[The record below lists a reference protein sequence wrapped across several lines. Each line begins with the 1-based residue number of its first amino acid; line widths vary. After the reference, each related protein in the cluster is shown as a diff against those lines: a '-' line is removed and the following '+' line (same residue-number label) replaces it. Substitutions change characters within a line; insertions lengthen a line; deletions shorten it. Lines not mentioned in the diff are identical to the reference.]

1 MKQPSQHQSTT
12 ALVRQ
17 GVRRHARAGAVAIG
31 LLTAV
36 LPVPAL
42 LMVGG
47 VAGAVAAV
55 PAVAILAAVCFLYL
69 CLGDLVDEG
78 LAAGLQAAHAAVG
91 RGAGDLSL
99 SKAVFAALIA
109 IGSAPGQARARA
121 MLPPAPKLG
130 SRSVADLNLTPRLC
144 RRPFTSAS
152 IAGVM

>member
-1 MKQPSQHQSTT
+1 M
-12 ALVRQ
+12 
-17 GVRRHARAGAVAIG
+17 
-31 LLTAV
+31 
-36 LPVPAL
+36 PAL

-47 VAGAVAAV
+47 VAAGAVAAL

-69 CLGDLVDEG
+69 CLGDLIDES

-99 SKAVFAALIA
+99 SKAVSAALIA
-109 IGSAPGQARARA
+109 IGAAPGQARARA